1 MLDEKGV
8 SESESEDD
16 LSDIYRNYEE
26 ECNNGEQFEKV
37 FFLLDCLC
45 LFEDTVK
52 SCISRK
58 TMI

>member
-26 ECNNGEQFEKV
+26 ECNNGE
-37 FFLLDCLC
+37 
-45 LFEDTVK
+45 
-52 SCISRK
+52 
-58 TMI
+58 

>member
-1 MLDEKGV
+1 MKGV